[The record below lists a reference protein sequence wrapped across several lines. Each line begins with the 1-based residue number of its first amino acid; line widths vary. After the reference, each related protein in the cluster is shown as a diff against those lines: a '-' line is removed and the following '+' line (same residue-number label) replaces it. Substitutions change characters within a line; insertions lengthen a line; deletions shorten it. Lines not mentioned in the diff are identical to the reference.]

1 MIERQIG
8 VVDARLGAGNE
19 ANGLLSLLLL
29 VLLGLVALLL
39 GLVVPVGGEG
49 GCWCTL
55 LLLTPSLS
63 KLEYP
68 YPLPTPFCTRH
79 SHPPRLPSPCSWS

>member
-19 ANGLLSLLLL
+19 ADGLLSLLL
-29 VLLGLVALLL
+29 VLL

-49 GCWCTL
+49 GCLCT
-55 LLLTPSLS
+55 
-63 KLEYP
+63 
-68 YPLPTPFCTRH
+68 PTSF
-79 SHPPRLPSPCSWS
+79 